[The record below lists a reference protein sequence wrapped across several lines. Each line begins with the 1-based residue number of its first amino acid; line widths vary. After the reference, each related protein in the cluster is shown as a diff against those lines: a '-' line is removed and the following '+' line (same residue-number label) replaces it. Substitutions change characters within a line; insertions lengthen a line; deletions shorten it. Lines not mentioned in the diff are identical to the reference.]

1 MHGENRMNTV
11 NFNQILCKNISRK
24 AENINGVFDTLVCEK
39 GTNSIYILVLS
50 TQILENSENNYDKY
64 YYRIILRQLGN
75 IREDVKNYRV
85 DSDVIWNN
93 ETDTSESDTSANQT
107 KHKTTRPGTSQ
118 KLIIEYEHDFDA
130 PGHYEIDLYVKK
142 MAENDT
148 LESCDDLKVKELDL
162 MSICPFNV
170 IFTN

>member
-11 NFNQILCKNISRK
+11 NFNQILCKNISGK

-50 TQILENSENNYDKY
+50 TQILENPENNYDKY

-75 IREDVKNYRV
+75 VREDLKNYRV
-85 DSDVIWNN
+85 DSDVIWDN
-93 ETDTSESDTSANQT
+93 ETDLSGSETSVNQT

-118 KLIIEYEHDFDA
+118 KLIIEYEHDFDVS
-130 PGHYEIDLYVKK
+130 GHYEIDLYVKK
-142 MAENDT
+142 MTEDET
-148 LESCDDLKVKELDL
+148 LESCNDLKVKELDL